1 MPLHF
6 KQSCPVCGRRLEV
19 PARLLGQTIGC
30 QHCTAE
36 FRAGENQE
44 ESNSAADAGDAL
56 LARVEAILARSTRQ
70 TLRSTLGVGTALCL
84 MPTMGPTQ

>member
-19 PARLLGQTIGC
+19 PARLLGHTIGC

-44 ESNSAADAGDAL
+44 ESSSAADGGDAL
-56 LARVEAILARSTRQ
+56 LARVEAILARSTRP
-70 TLRSTLGVGTALCL
+70 TLRSTLGVGTELSL